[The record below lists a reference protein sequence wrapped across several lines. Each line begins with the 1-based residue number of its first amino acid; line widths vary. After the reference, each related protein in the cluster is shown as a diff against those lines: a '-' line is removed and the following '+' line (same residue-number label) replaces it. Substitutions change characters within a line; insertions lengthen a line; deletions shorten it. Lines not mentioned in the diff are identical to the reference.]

1 MDVNNRF
8 EFLNTEKNASFLQEF
23 EAQQVART
31 FRIELVDVQ
40 IIFKLGSHFFRN
52 LFYYNLN
59 FSLNQLKTLFLT
71 VQNIPSFFLSC
82 HCQIDK

>member
-40 IIFKLGSHFFRN
+40 IIFSV
-52 LFYYNLN
+52 
-59 FSLNQLKTLFLT
+59 SLSSLRA
-71 VQNIPSFFLSC
+71 
-82 HCQIDK
+82 